1 MKSIPIFLL
10 ACFLLLPNSVSLAQ
24 AQQQPQRVPDGGT
37 REVLISIL
45 IPALPNAPFTAT
57 VNTGWIRQLP
67 DGSTITLKNHRAI
80 ARDAAGRIFQE
91 RRALVPYDGKA
102 QSGVTQIEISDPV
115 THELYI
121 CMPQGRTCQVEVF
134 SPPESFPYTPTAK
147 AHVAKRC
154 IRRQLLSSCAWQRV
168 VGAGLAPPALTV
180 IFLSGKTLREYRPL
194 QVSAAFP
201 FSALSGRCSW
211 SRAKPNA
218 TKIVSFRINHLR
230 NANFVSPFF

>member
-45 IPALPNAPFTAT
+45 IPSLPNAPFTAT

-91 RRALVPYDGKA
+91 RRALVPDDGKA

-121 CMPQGRTCQVEVF
+121 CMPYGRTCQLEVF
-134 SPPESFPYTPTAK
+134 SPPEYSPNTAPGDRK
-147 AHVAKRC
+147 STR
-154 IRRQLLSSCAWQRV
+154 LNSSH
-168 VGAGLAPPALTV
+168 LV
-180 IFLSGKTLREYRPL
+180 ISYAVFCLK
-194 QVSAAFP
+194 
-201 FSALSGRCSW
+201 
-211 SRAKPNA
+211 K
-218 TKIVSFRINHLR
+218 KHLC
-230 NANFVSPFF
+230 P